1 MNLRS
6 LVANHRTFVVL
17 LATIVLM
24 ELAHGIELIA
34 LFPLYLHDQMHEGAD
49 AIGVTLSSYLITD
62 IVMRTPAGWAADRW
76 ARKPVLL
83 IGIILSALPL
93 LLMPRTESPELFLV
107 LNAIN
112 GIGAG
117 CIWPTIYAAIADA
130 YNRERYGLVLGIV
143 NMVMLGGLALG
154 PISGGFLL
162 GRVDYATAFIVC
174 FAIVAFAFLLVVVLM
189 RETQARTRHTD
200 IERSALQTLMRWLNP
215 TLVRL
220 FIIGLLL
227 TCALGML
234 LPLIS
239 LFGKEVLHLT
249 PEQFAWVLIPPGL
262 ITASLIIPA
271 GHFADR
277 VGRHKPLILGL
288 GLVALP
294 FALSPMS
301 THPVVVSLG
310 ATIAGAGY
318 ALFAPAWNALVMDY
332 VPTQARGLF
341 LGMIATAQGIGL
353 AVGPSFGGLLWERV
367 GIYAPFQLAAMLLA
381 IALGLSW
388 IETCRAK

>member
-1 MNLRS
+1 MNLHT

-49 AIGVTLSSYLITD
+49 AIGVTLSSYLVTD
-62 IVMRTPAGWAADRW
+62 IVMRTPAGWMTDRW
-76 ARKPVLL
+76 ARKPILL
-83 IGIILSALPL
+83 IGITLSALPL
-93 LLMPRTESPELFLV
+93 LLMPRTESPELFLI

-130 YNRERYGLVLGIV
+130 YSRERYGLVLGIV

-154 PISGGFLL
+154 PIAGGFLL
-162 GRVDYATAFIVC
+162 GRVDYATAFSVC
-174 FAIVAFAFLLVVVLM
+174 FAIVGLAFVLVIALM
-189 RETQARTRHTD
+189 RETRHRARMVSETVSLRALRHLMNP
-200 IERSALQTLMRWLNP
+200 ALARL
-215 TLVRL
+215 LV
-220 FIIGLLL
+220 IGLLL

-239 LFGKEVLHLT
+239 LFGKEVLRLT
-249 PEQFAWVLIPPGL
+249 PEQFALVLIPPG
-262 ITASLIIPA
+262 IVTASLVIPA
-271 GHFADR
+271 GHLADR
-277 VGRHKPLILGL
+277 VGRHKPLMLGL

-294 FALSPMS
+294 FVLSPVS
-301 THPVVVSLG
+301 TQPIVVSLG
-310 ATIAGAGY
+310 ATVAGVGY
-318 ALFAPAWNALVMDY
+318 ALLAPAWNALVMEY
-332 VPTQARGLF
+332 IPTQARGLF
-341 LGMIATAQGIGL
+341 LGVIATAQGIGL
-353 AVGPSFGGLLWERV
+353 ACGPALGGVLWERV
-367 GIYAPFQLAAMLLA
+367 GIYAPFEFAAMLLI

-388 IETCRAK
+388 LETQRTK